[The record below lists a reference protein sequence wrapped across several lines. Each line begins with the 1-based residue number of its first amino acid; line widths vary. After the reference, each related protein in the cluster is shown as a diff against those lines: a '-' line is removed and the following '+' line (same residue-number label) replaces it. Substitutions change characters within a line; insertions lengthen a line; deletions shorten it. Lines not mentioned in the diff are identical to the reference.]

1 MEESSHF
8 IRSIEFQLVV
18 LGYESKHFGNS
29 NNTYSLWYNFIFL
42 NLLYVVMKHL
52 NYLGVTEKDQKSD
65 SSTDLLTLKHT
76 LINRLDPYLRLQVQ
90 KRGMTIFQNV
100 YTAFDTEYELESYK
114 KSMNKLIS
122 TQIAVQARTII
133 KVPLFKPLDI
143 SYVHPLTSEI
153 SSFYTPKVEEWTPPS
168 IIGGR
173 TRVRTR

>member
-1 MEESSHF
+1 
-8 IRSIEFQLVV
+8 
-18 LGYESKHFGNS
+18 
-29 NNTYSLWYNFIFL
+29 
-42 NLLYVVMKHL
+42 MKHL